1 MSMITTFRRLSDED
15 LERLCDEPGVVED
28 YLGAE
33 EPIEGFGP
41 FAELDVDKAWHA
53 IHFMLTGSAWEGDPP
68 LNFIVSGGTEIGED
82 MGYGPARGLL
92 NMEVRNV
99 AAALQLLPTAVLMRR
114 FDRAAFAAAEIYP
127 PIWGRSLEEDDT
139 RGYVAENY
147 EALRAFV
154 IDAATAGEGLLI
166 AVR

>member
-1 MSMITTFRRLSDED
+1 MSMIAMFRRLSDED
-15 LERLCDEPGVVED
+15 LERLCDEPGIVED

-33 EPIEGFGP
+33 ERIDGFGP
-41 FAELDVDKAWHA
+41 FVDLDVDKAWHA
-53 IHFMLTGSAWEGDPP
+53 IHFLLTGSAWEGEPP
-68 LNFIVSGGTEIGED
+68 LDFIVRGGTEIGED
-82 MGYGPARGLL
+82 LGYGPARGLL

-99 AAALQLLPTAVLMRR
+99 AAALQLLPTNVLMRR
-114 FDRAAFAAAEIYP
+114 FDRAALAAAEIYP
-127 PIWGRSLEEDDT
+127 NIWGRPLEEDDT

-166 AVR
+166 SLT